1 MTQKIGNIIEQMQT
15 TMDGMLERLAK
26 LEGALLTLKQSRKP
40 SVYIDERTALLSSE
54 EADIRFIARK
64 VAENELSE
72 MRKQDRGVRDT
83 EDSVS

>member
-72 MRKQDRGVRDT
+72 MREKERSSGNT
-83 EDSVS
+83 EVSVS